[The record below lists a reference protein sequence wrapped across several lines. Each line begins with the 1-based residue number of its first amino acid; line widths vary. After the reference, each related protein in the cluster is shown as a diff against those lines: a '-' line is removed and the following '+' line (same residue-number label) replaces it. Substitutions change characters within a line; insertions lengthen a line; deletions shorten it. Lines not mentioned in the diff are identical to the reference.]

1 VNQPLQP
8 DFQSI
13 ALEHCSRYPELQVQD
28 LYKLT
33 HQAALGSEH
42 AVKDIRTAR
51 QWLAREID
59 QLPDVSTERII
70 DPINPDQSIVRVHL
84 KPYIDAGGD
93 PERLLRSFIR
103 TANEYKGSI
112 ELLKQYW
119 KWIETSA
126 SCGELPFPPEVLDSM
141 IVRMA
146 SLDFPAV
153 HHSKQYKAAYAPH
166 YRVIAR
172 RFLVQE
178 NLILDSPNK

>member
-1 VNQPLQP
+1 MNQVPQP
-8 DFQSI
+8 DFHPI

-28 LYKLT
+28 LYKLV

-42 AVKDIRTAR
+42 AVKDHLTAR

-59 QLPDVSTERII
+59 QLPDFSKEKII

-103 TANEYKGSI
+103 TANEYEGSI
-112 ELLKQYW
+112 ELLKHFW
-119 KWIETSA
+119 MCIEA
-126 SCGELPFPPEVLDSM
+126 STRSGELPFATEDLHSM
-141 IVRMA
+141 INRMA
-146 SLDFPAV
+146 SLNFPAV
-153 HHSKQYKAAYAPH
+153 HHSRQYKAAYAPH

-172 RFLVQE
+172 RCLVQE
-178 NLILDSPNK
+178 NLIFDSAID